1 MDNLGELVPNLDLI
15 QDLYRAEGFKV
26 LHKFLFNL
34 KEESLADLL
43 QSKHEDAVER
53 SILISR
59 INLLGTLLELPQVVA
74 LVKKGLDKQ
83 SDLMSKFKFQQ
94 ED

>member
-43 QSKHEDAVER
+43 QSKHEDAVE
-53 SILISR
+53 
-59 INLLGTLLELPQVVA
+59 GQ
-74 LVKKGLDKQ
+74 
-83 SDLMSKFKFQQ
+83 F
-94 ED
+94 